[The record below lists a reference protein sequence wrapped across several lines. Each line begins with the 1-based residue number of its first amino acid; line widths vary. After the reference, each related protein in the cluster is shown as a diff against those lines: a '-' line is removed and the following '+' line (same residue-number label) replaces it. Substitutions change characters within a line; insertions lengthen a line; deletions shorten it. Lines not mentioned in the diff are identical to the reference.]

1 MKTDLVRI
9 SVTTSINGASGEI
22 ALGDGTNV
30 ILLPR
35 ANKATYSLK
44 SITKR
49 PRIKSR
55 EYF

>member
-1 MKTDLVRI
+1 MKFDRVRV
-9 SVTTSINGASGEI
+9 SATTGINGASGEI
-22 ALGDGTNV
+22 AVGDVTNV

-35 ANKATYSLK
+35 GKKVIHSLK

-49 PRIKSR
+49 RRIKHR